1 MTVTDA
7 SGNSSSCNAT
17 ITITAAPGV
26 CPIAKNQPQANPGN
40 AAGASSG
47 NAETA
52 RMTAFPNP
60 FTDVTTLRFSL
71 GEAQGAVLK
80 VFSITGVEI
89 ATLFEGQAEGGM
101 EYNFEFRP
109 EAVSSGM
116 YFAKLVTS
124 TGEVKYEKLIMQK

>member
-1 MTVTDA
+1 
-7 SGNSSSCNAT
+7 
-17 ITITAAPGV
+17 
-26 CPIAKNQPQANPGN
+26 
-40 AAGASSG
+40 
-47 NAETA
+47 
-52 RMTAFPNP
+52 MTAFPNP